1 MGDLLQPYH
10 LILIG
15 FIFGFP
21 SVIIGLIPFWF
32 ICKKAGFSPLLSLL
46 NLIPFFLGT
55 LPLVYF
61 LAFAPWKP
69 AAGLHSPDSPQS

>member
-15 FIFGFP
+15 LIFGFP

>member
-1 MGDLLQPYH
+1 
-10 LILIG
+10 
-15 FIFGFP
+15 
-21 SVIIGLIPFWF
+21 
-32 ICKKAGFSPLLSLL
+32 L